1 MTIALPAATL
11 RTASDLATGE
21 KGQRAAA
28 RLGDSVG
35 LRLARA
41 SRLPI
46 DPTEL
51 AKQEGI
57 EVVQVLSL
65 PEAGRIEWVGDRLRI
80 LVRKRDGAPRQR
92 FTIAHELAH
101 HLIFG
106 VEQVARRAYST
117 EEEERCDRFA
127 AGLLMPRRS
136 FKDARGALGGVALS
150 EAVLSL
156 REQFDVSL
164 RSAMR
169 RLDELKLIDRRLVL
183 LLFHRENRAEYR
195 VVGAIY
201 DRRAY
206 WRIEG
211 MTARSLGMSEAIGG
225 LMSMQHGSRTL
236 RATAQLPARIR
247 GQAPSSLSTVHAYMT
262 CATVGAE
269 WGTAPDWMLIDIDPV
284 AGPLGGQYRRHSRP
298 LQAEF
303 HTVAA
308 ARDDL
313 PSLAT

>member
-11 RTASDLATGE
+11 RTASDLATGD
-21 KGQRAAA
+21 KGQRAAGH
-28 RLGDSVG
+28 LGDSVG

-46 DPTEL
+46 DPIEL

-65 PEAGRIEWVGDRLRI
+65 PEAGRIEWVGDQLRI
-80 LVRKRDGAPRQR
+80 LVRKRDSAPRRR

-117 EEEERCDRFA
+117 EEEARCDRFA
-127 AGLLMPRRS
+127 AGMLMPRKS
-136 FKDARGALGGVALS
+136 FKDASGALGGVSLS

-169 RLDELKLIDRRLVL
+169 RLDELKLIDRHAVL
-183 LLFHRENRAEYR
+183 LLFHREDRADYR
-195 VVGAIY
+195 VVGAVY

-206 WRIEG
+206 SRIEG
-211 MTARSLGMSEAIGG
+211 MTAHSLGMSEVIGS
-225 LMSMQHGSRTL
+225 LMSMQHGSRKL

-247 GQAPSSLSTVHAYMT
+247 GLSAGSTSTVHADMT
-262 CATVGAE
+262 CAPIGAE
-269 WGTAPDWMLIDIDPV
+269 WNATPDWMLIDIDPV
-284 AGPLGGQYRRHSRP
+284 AGPIGSRFRRHSRP

-303 HTVAA
+303 HAEDRSSRQFA
-308 ARDDL
+308 
-313 PSLAT
+313 

>member
-1 MTIALPAATL
+1 MIPLPPAAHRL
-11 RTASDLATGE
+11 ASDLATGD
-21 KGQRAAA
+21 KGQRAAG

-35 LRLARA
+35 SRLARA

-57 EVVQVLSL
+57 DVAQVLSL
-65 PEAGRIEWVGDRLRI
+65 PEAGRIEWVGDQLRI
-80 LVRKRDGAPRQR
+80 LVRKTDGTPRQR

-101 HLIFG
+101 HLIFR
-106 VEQVARRAYST
+106 VEKVARRAYST
-117 EEEERCDRFA
+117 EEEARCDRFA
-127 AGLLMPRRS
+127 AGLLMPRKS
-136 FKDARGALGGVALS
+136 FKDARGALGGIALS

-169 RLDELKLIDRRLVL
+169 RLDELKLIDRHLVL
-183 LLFHRENRAEYR
+183 LLFRRENRAEYR
-195 VVGAIY
+195 VVGAVY

-211 MTARSLGMSEAIGG
+211 MTAHSLGMSEVIGS
-225 LMSMQHGSRTL
+225 LMSMQHGSRKL

-247 GQAPSSLSTVHAYMT
+247 GQAAGSLSTVHADMT
-262 CATVGAE
+262 CAPVGAE
-269 WGTAPDWMLIDIDPV
+269 WDATPDWVLIDIDPV
-284 AGPLGGQYRRHSRP
+284 AGPLGSRFRRHSRP

-303 HTVAA
+303 HTEGRRSRQFA
-308 ARDDL
+308 
-313 PSLAT
+313 